1 MPQVDYA
8 ELVEFATDCLQR
20 AGASAEVAADTAH
33 YLAEGDLLGFTTHGV
48 KRLRFNVQQLQRQN
62 SRGSGD
68 IEVIRD
74 RAAVA
79 TWDAHFLPGPHVAP
93 RAVQAACAKAKDAGT
108 ATIVVRRC
116 QHVASLAAY
125 LRIATEQGL
134 VVSLMASTP
143 AQQSVAPFGGREP
156 VFSPN
161 PFAIGVPTSGDPLL
175 LDISF
180 SMTAA
185 GKVRQAY
192 ERGQML
198 PWDAIVTANGDLSRD
213 PADYVTGQGAAL
225 LPLGGADLG
234 YKGYG
239 LCLMSEIW
247 TMGLSNY
254 GRLDATN
261 DGESNTL
268 WVQVY
273 DPTAFGSLQA
283 FTQVT
288 DDLIR
293 RCTECAPIDADA
305 PVRIPGQRSLQRRAE
320 QLASGVELDEK
331 TWQLLQK
338 TADEFGLTMPAVRD

>member
-1 MPQVDYA
+1 MPQVDYT
-8 ELVEFATDCLQR
+8 ELVEFATQCLQR
-20 AGASAEVAADTAH
+20 AGASQDIAAETAH

-48 KRLRFNVQQLQRQN
+48 KRLRFNVQQLQRNN
-62 SRGSGD
+62 SRGSGE

-79 TWDAHFLPGPHVAP
+79 TWDAHFLPGPYAASVAV
-93 RAVQAACAKAKDAGT
+93 RAACAKAKDAGT
-108 ATIVVRRC
+108 ATMVVRRC

-143 AQQSVAPFGGREP
+143 AQQSVAPFGGRAP

-161 PFAIGVPTSGDPLL
+161 PFAIGVPTGADPLL
-175 LDISF
+175 LDMSF

-185 GKVRQAY
+185 GKVRQAL

-198 PWDAIVTANGDLSRD
+198 PWDAIVTADGMLSRD
-213 PADYVTGQGAAL
+213 PADYVQGEGAAL

-247 TMGLSNY
+247 TMSLSNY
-254 GRLDATN
+254 GRLDATD

-273 DPTAFGSLQA
+273 DPAAFGSLA
-283 FTQVT
+283 SFTQVT

-293 RCTECAPIDADA
+293 RCRECAPIDADV
-305 PVRIPGQRSLQRRAE
+305 PVRIPGERSLQRRAE
-320 QLASGVELDEK
+320 QLANGVELDEK
-331 TWQLLQK
+331 TWELLQK
-338 TADEFGLTMPAVRD
+338 TATEFGLGLQAL

>member
-1 MPQVDYA
+1 MPHVDYD
-8 ELVEFATDCLQR
+8 ELVEFATQCLQR
-20 AGASAEVAADTAH
+20 AGASHNIAAETAR

-48 KRLRFNVQQLQRQN
+48 KRLRFNVQQLQREN
-62 SRGSGD
+62 SRGSGEV
-68 IEVIRD
+68 EVIRD

-79 TWDAHFLPGPHVAP
+79 TWDAHFLPGPYVAP
-93 RAVQAACAKAKDAGT
+93 MAVRAACDKAKDAGT

-143 AQQSVAPFGGREP
+143 AQSSVAPFGGREP

-161 PFAIGVPTSGDPLL
+161 PFAIGVPTGSDPLL

-198 PWDAIVTANGDLSRD
+198 PWDAIVTADGKLSRD
-213 PADYVTGQGAAL
+213 PADYIKGEGAAL

-247 TMGLSNY
+247 TMGLANY
-254 GRLDATN
+254 GRPDACG

-273 DPTAFGSLQA
+273 DPTAFGTLEE
-283 FTQVT
+283 FTRVT
-288 DDLIR
+288 DDLIQ
-293 RCTECAPIDADA
+293 RCTDCLPVDPAA
-305 PVRIPGQRSLQRRAE
+305 PVRIPGQRSLQRRTE
-320 QLASGVELDEK
+320 QLANGVELDDK
-331 TWQLLQK
+331 TIELLQK
-338 TADEFGLTMPAVRD
+338 TADEFGLAMPGSRP

>member
-8 ELVEFATDCLQR
+8 ELVEFSTQCLQR
-20 AGASAEVAADTAH
+20 AGASRDVAAQTAH

-48 KRLRFNVQQLQRQN
+48 KRLRFNVQQLQREN

-68 IEVIRD
+68 VEVIRD

-79 TWDAHFLPGPHVAP
+79 TWDAHFLPGPYVAP
-93 RAVQAACAKAKDAGT
+93 LAVHSACDKAKQAGT

-161 PFAIGVPTSGDPLL
+161 PFAIGVPTGGDPLL
-175 LDISF
+175 LDMSF

-185 GKVRQAY
+185 GKVRQAF

-198 PWDAIVTANGDLSRD
+198 PWDAIVTASGELSRD
-213 PADYVTGQGAAL
+213 PADYVKGEGAAL

-247 TMGLSNY
+247 TMSLSNY
-254 GRLDATN
+254 GRLDATD

-273 DPTAFGSLQA
+273 DPTAFGTLES
-283 FTQVT
+283 FTAVT

-293 RCTECAPIDADA
+293 RCRDSAPIDAA
-305 PVRIPGQRSLQRRAE
+305 VPVRIPGERSLQRRAE
-320 QLASGVELDEK
+320 QLANGVELDEV
-331 TWQLLQK
+331 TCQLLQK
-338 TADEFGLTMPAVRD
+338 TATEFDLPMPAMRA

>member
-1 MPQVDYA
+1 
-8 ELVEFATDCLQR
+8 
-20 AGASAEVAADTAH
+20 
-33 YLAEGDLLGFTTHGV
+33 
-48 KRLRFNVQQLQRQN
+48 
-62 SRGSGD
+62 
-68 IEVIRD
+68 
-74 RAAVA
+74 
-79 TWDAHFLPGPHVAP
+79 
-93 RAVQAACAKAKDAGT
+93 
-108 ATIVVRRC
+108 
-116 QHVASLAAY
+116 VASLAAY

-143 AQQSVAPFGGREP
+143 AQSSVAPFGGREP

-161 PFAIGVPTSGDPLL
+161 PFAIGVPTGSDPLL

-198 PWDAIVTANGDLSRD
+198 PWDAIVTADGKLSRD
-213 PADYVTGQGAAL
+213 PADYIKGEGAAL

-247 TMGLSNY
+247 TMGLANY
-254 GRLDATN
+254 GRPDACG

-273 DPTAFGSLQA
+273 DPTAFGTLEE
-283 FTQVT
+283 FTRVT
-288 DDLIR
+288 DDLIQ
-293 RCTECAPIDADA
+293 RCTDCLPVDPAA
-305 PVRIPGQRSLQRRAE
+305 PVRIPGQRSLQRRTE
-320 QLASGVELDEK
+320 QLANGVELDDK
-331 TWQLLQK
+331 TIELLQK
-338 TADEFGLTMPAVRD
+338 TADEFGLAMPGSRP